1 MMPIHVEWLIPQ
13 RVIISHL
20 SGVIRLQDVETLLA
34 QQQKFVAEGT
44 PLVHHISDGLQIKS
58 IEIRLKTFQ
67 LLMKGVPMSE
77 KFGWHIDVTNNPVT
91 RMTSTLVSQFLPVRV
106 RSYATIKEAVRFLQE
121 VDPSLQEAEI
131 R

>member
-1 MMPIHVEWLIPQ
+1 MPIQVEWLIHK
-13 RVIISHL
+13 RVIISRFA
-20 SGVIRLQDVETLLA
+20 GVIRLEDMEAVLA
-34 QQQKFVAEGT
+34 QQAKLVEEGT
-44 PLVHHISDGLQIKS
+44 PLVHNISDSLQIKS

-67 LLMKGVPMSE
+67 LLMKGLPVSE

-106 RSYATIKEAVRFLQE
+106 RTYSTINEALSFLKEI
-121 VDPSLQEAEI
+121 DPSLQEAEM